1 MIYKFD
7 NRLTTETN
15 TSLELST
22 ENKYFK
28 IDTQNNEEELLW
40 NTVYL
45 ESEDIDDMIVALT
58 NLKNEISEWR
68 RNQLKK

>member
-22 ENKYFK
+22 ENEYLK
-28 IDTQNNEEELLW
+28 IDIQNNEEELLW
-40 NTVYL
+40 NTIYL
-45 ESEDIDDMIVALT
+45 KNDDIDDMIIALT
-58 NLKNEISEWR
+58 NLKNEISEWK
-68 RNQLKK
+68 RNQLKR

>member
-22 ENKYFK
+22 ENEYLK

-45 ESEDIDDMIVALT
+45 KSEDIDDMIVALT